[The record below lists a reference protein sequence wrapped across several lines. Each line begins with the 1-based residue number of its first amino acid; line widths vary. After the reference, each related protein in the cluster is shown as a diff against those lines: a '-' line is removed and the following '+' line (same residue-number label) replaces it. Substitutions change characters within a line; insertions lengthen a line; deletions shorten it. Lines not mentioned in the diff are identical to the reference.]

1 MKHRQFP
8 TPIELYMA
16 VCGQGFGGGLAAAP
30 VLVGLKEASV
40 YYQLLKN
47 NVVGLGGLGY
57 NIYLF
62 VLILMARVLN
72 VLSGT

>member
-47 NVVGLGGLGY
+47 NVVGLGG
-57 NIYLF
+57 
-62 VLILMARVLN
+62 
-72 VLSGT
+72 